1 MPSHIN
7 AKLDAPLHGPYVLA
21 PPGLSR
27 QLHADTQSSLL
38 TSERTLLV
46 SQKVK
51 SACSMPHGA
60 DCTQR
65 ISGQSATG
73 LYDVKTFIAHDVG
86 STGLV
91 ISSCA
96 SLLNRVAYLA
106 PMKCTLSSSAIVSV
120 GRVALSIVR
129 LCNGT
134 QHGAFTAVKSICE

>member
-46 SQKVK
+46 SQNVK
-51 SACSMPHGA
+51 AACSMPQGTDGA
-60 DCTQR
+60 QR
-65 ISGQSATG
+65 ISDQRAAH

-86 STGLV
+86 SVVFAL
-91 ISSCA
+91 SSCA
-96 SLLNRVAYLA
+96 
-106 PMKCTLSSSAIVSV
+106 LSRNSVRHPVLMSPEQQCVPLPAI
-120 GRVALSIVR
+120 
-129 LCNGT
+129 
-134 QHGAFTAVKSICE
+134 

>member
-38 TSERTLLV
+38 TSQRTLLV
-46 SQKVK
+46 SQNVK
-51 SACSMPHGA
+51 AACSMPHGA

-91 ISSCA
+91 VSGCA
-96 SLLNRVAYLA
+96 LLLNIVAYLA
-106 PMKCTLSSSAIVSV
+106 PMK
-120 GRVALSIVR
+120 
-129 LCNGT
+129 
-134 QHGAFTAVKSICE
+134 